1 MRSSDTESRKHIP
14 RAGRRASLPR
24 RNRIG
29 RRQCRPTPGGKRPSA
44 CNTEEERDA
53 PAWLIAQFNATIA
66 LHADRQIY
74 ARDSDFMYR
83 MAHNER
89 IMRGDE
95 FLADQATVR
104 PSEDD

>member
-1 MRSSDTESRKHIP
+1 MGAFE
-14 RAGRRASLPR
+14 AY
-24 RNRIG
+24 
-29 RRQCRPTPGGKRPSA
+29 
-44 CNTEEERDA
+44 EEERDA
-53 PAWLIAQFNATIA
+53 PDWLIAQFNATIA